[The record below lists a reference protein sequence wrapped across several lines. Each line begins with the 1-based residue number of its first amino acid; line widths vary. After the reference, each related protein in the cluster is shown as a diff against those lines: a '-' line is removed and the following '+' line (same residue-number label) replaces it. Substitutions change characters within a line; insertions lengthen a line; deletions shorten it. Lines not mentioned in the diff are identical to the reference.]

1 MPVKTSRARRKTAA
15 PSPPAPPNISA
26 LSRKH
31 GVSRETIRKLRTD
44 GIDLSDNAA
53 LTAGLA
59 ASRAR
64 QKTAA
69 PIAGIGESIH
79 EARRRREVATADR
92 AEIVAKREA
101 GAVIA
106 VSDVEV
112 MMATLGAE
120 LRSRLLAM
128 RSDLVVELEGLS
140 GAQIYTALDRR
151 ITELLASIHM
161 KSLTPKP

>member
-1 MPVKTSRARRKTAA
+1 MLNFFVRPSKIIMPVPTV
-15 PSPPAPPNISA
+15 NISKLA
-26 LSRKH
+26 RDH
-31 GVSRETIRKLRTD
+31 ITSRETIRKLRTD
-44 GIDLSDNAA
+44 GIDLNDTAA
-53 LTAGLA
+53 ITAGLA

-64 QKTAA
+64 QKPTA
-69 PIAGIGESIH
+69 PIAGSGESIH

-92 AEIVAKREA
+92 AEIIAKREA

-106 VSDVEV
+106 LSDVEV

-120 LRSRLLAM
+120 LRARLLSM

-140 GAQIYTALDRR
+140 GGAIYKALDRR
-151 ITELLASIHM
+151 ITELLSSIHM

>member
-1 MPVKTSRARRKTAA
+1 MPH
-15 PSPPAPPNISA
+15 NISKLA
-26 LSRKH
+26 RDH
-31 GVSRETIRKLRTD
+31 ATSRETIRRLRD
-44 GIDLSDNAA
+44 HGIDLNDTAA
-53 LTAGLA
+53 IKAGLA

-64 QKTAA
+64 QKPTA
-69 PIAGIGESIH
+69 PIAGLGESIH

-92 AEIVAKREA
+92 AEIIAKREA
-101 GAVIA
+101 GAVIP
-106 VSDVEV
+106 VSDVEA
-112 MMATLGAE
+112 MMAALGSE

-140 GAQIYTALDRR
+140 GSQIYKALDRR

>member
-1 MPVKTSRARRKTAA
+1 MPTV
-15 PSPPAPPNISA
+15 NISKLA
-26 LSRKH
+26 RDH
-31 GVSRETIRKLRTD
+31 GTSRETIRKLRTD
-44 GIDLSDNAA
+44 GIDLNDTAA
-53 LTAGLA
+53 LMAGLA

-64 QKTAA
+64 QKPTA
-69 PIAGIGESIH
+69 PIASLGESIQ
-79 EARRRREVATADR
+79 EARRRREIATADR
-92 AEIVAKREA
+92 AEIIAKREA

-140 GAQIYTALDRR
+140 GAQIYIALDRR